1 MKAFRHD
8 SVQQLN
14 LTVQYFIIL
23 LFLSFPPYFFSIYFC
38 SDLIEVAAI
47 LMVDLV
53 QFQGLKVMQDKY
65 SVAWALYQSE
75 MRYITLMKIYW
86 DGGYLRDNVIQV
98 A

>member
-1 MKAFRHD
+1 M
-8 SVQQLN
+8 
-14 LTVQYFIIL
+14 
-23 LFLSFPPYFFSIYFC
+23 
-38 SDLIEVAAI
+38 
-47 LMVDLV
+47 
-53 QFQGLKVMQDKY
+53 QFQGPKVMQDKY